1 MLQAKNLSRN
11 YGVVKA
17 VEEVSFSVE
26 PGEVVGLLGHNGA
39 GKSTI
44 MKMLTGFIEPSEG
57 EVLVDGMSILEE
69 PELVRESIGYLPES
83 PPIYPELSVLDYLFF
98 AARMRGRQDEDEV
111 YNALSATNLESK
123 ALEPIATLSRGFKQR
138 VGVAQAILHRP
149 RLLILD
155 EPSNGLDPNQNQEMR
170 DLIMT
175 LAKEATVILSTHVMQ
190 EVDAICDRVLI
201 MSAGKLTVDENL
213 RDLRDGSSIAL
224 STTSEAPIERLLAN
238 EAIVSNLKELD
249 QGRWEIDVNEDIS
262 LAIDHIARA
271 CVESGVPI
279 YGIAPKKLNLETLFR
294 DVSEAEVSK

>member
-1 MLQAKNLSRN
+1 
-11 YGVVKA
+11 
-17 VEEVSFSVE
+17 
-26 PGEVVGLLGHNGA
+26 
-39 GKSTI
+39 
-44 MKMLTGFIEPSEG
+44 
-57 EVLVDGMSILEE
+57 
-69 PELVRESIGYLPES
+69 
-83 PPIYPELSVLDYLFF
+83 
-98 AARMRGRQDEDEV
+98 MRGRQSEDEV

-213 RDLRDGSSIAL
+213 RDLRREFDCFINNLRSPDRKIAGK
-224 STTSEAPIERLLAN
+224 RG
-238 EAIVSNLKELD
+238 D
-249 QGRWEIDVNEDIS
+249 S
-262 LAIDHIARA
+262 L
-271 CVESGVPI
+271 
-279 YGIAPKKLNLETLFR
+279 
-294 DVSEAEVSK
+294 

>member
-11 YGVVKA
+11 YGDVKA

-57 EVLVDGMSILEE
+57 EVLVDGMSIHEE

-98 AARMRGRQDEDEV
+98 AARMRGRRSEDEV

-155 EPSNGLDPNQNQEMR
+155 EPSNGLDPKQNQEMR
-170 DLIMT
+170 DLILT

-213 RDLRDGSSIAL
+213 RDLTEGSSIAL

-238 EAIVSNLKELD
+238 VAIVSNLKELD
-249 QGRWEIDVNEDIS
+249 QGRWEIGVKEDIS
-262 LAIDHIARA
+262 TAIDRIARA
-271 CVESGVPI
+271 CVESDVPI

-294 DVSEAEVSK
+294 DVNEAEVSK

>member
-98 AARMRGRQDEDEV
+98 AARMRSRQSEDEV

-155 EPSNGLDPNQNQEMR
+155 EPSNGLDPKQNQEMR
-170 DLIMT
+170 DLILT

-213 RDLRDGSSIAL
+213 HDLREGSSIAL

-238 EAIVSNLKELD
+238 EAIVRNLRELD
-249 QGRWEIDVNEDIS
+249 QGRWEIDVEEDIS
-262 LAIDHIARA
+262 PAIDHIARA

-279 YGIAPKKLNLETLFR
+279 YGISPKKLNLETLFR

>member
-11 YGVVKA
+11 YGDVKA

-44 MKMLTGFIEPSEG
+44 MKMLTGFIEPSQG
-57 EVLVDGMSILEE
+57 EVVVDGISILEE
-69 PELVRESIGYLPES
+69 PELVRQSIGYLPES

-170 DLIMT
+170 DLILT

-213 RDLRDGSSIAL
+213 RDLRAGSSIAL

-262 LAIDHIARA
+262 PAIDHIARA

>member
-213 RDLRDGSSIAL
+213 RDLRAGSSIAL

-262 LAIDHIARA
+262 RAIDHIARA

>member
-11 YGVVKA
+11 YGDVKA
-17 VEEVSFSVE
+17 VGEVSFSVE

-57 EVLVDGMSILEE
+57 EVLVDGKSILEE

-98 AARMRGRQDEDEV
+98 SARMRGRQSEDEV

-123 ALEPIATLSRGFKQR
+123 ALDPIATLSRGFKQR

-155 EPSNGLDPNQNQEMR
+155 EPSNGLDPKQNQEMR
-170 DLIMT
+170 DLILT

-213 RDLRDGSSIAL
+213 RDLTEGSSIAL

-238 EAIVSNLKELD
+238 VAIVSNLKELD
-249 QGRWEIDVNEDIS
+249 QGRWEIDVKEDIS
-262 LAIDHIARA
+262 AAIDRIART
-271 CVESGVPI
+271 CVESDVPI
-279 YGIAPKKLNLETLFR
+279 YGIAPKRLNLETLFR
-294 DVSEAEVSK
+294 DVNEAEVSK

>member
-11 YGVVKA
+11 YGDVKA

-44 MKMLTGFIEPSEG
+44 MKMLTGFIEPSQG
-57 EVLVDGMSILEE
+57 EVVVDGISILEE
-69 PELVRESIGYLPES
+69 PELVRQSIGYLPES

-155 EPSNGLDPNQNQEMR
+155 EPSNGLDPSQNQEMR

-213 RDLRDGSSIAL
+213 RDLREGSSIAL

-262 LAIDHIARA
+262 PAIDHIARA

>member
-213 RDLRDGSSIAL
+213 RDLRAGSSIAL

-262 LAIDHIARA
+262 PAIDHIARA

-294 DVSEAEVSK
+294 DVSEAKVSK

>member
-213 RDLRDGSSIAL
+213 RDLREGSSIAL

-262 LAIDHIARA
+262 PAIDHIARA

-294 DVSEAEVSK
+294 DVSEAEVSN

>member
-69 PELVRESIGYLPES
+69 PELVRESIGYIPES

-170 DLIMT
+170 DLILT

-213 RDLRDGSSIAL
+213 RDLREGSSIAL

-262 LAIDHIARA
+262 PAIDHIARA

>member
-44 MKMLTGFIEPSEG
+44 MKMLTGFIEPSAG

-213 RDLRDGSSIAL
+213 RDLREGSSIAL

-262 LAIDHIARA
+262 PAIDHIARA

>member
-98 AARMRGRQDEDEV
+98 AARMRGRQSEDEV

-155 EPSNGLDPNQNQEMR
+155 EPSNGLDPKQNQEMR
-170 DLIMT
+170 DLILT

-213 RDLRDGSSIAL
+213 RELTKGSTIAL
-224 STTSEAPIERLLAN
+224 STTSEVPIESLLAN
-238 EAIVSNLKELD
+238 EAIVSDLKELD

-262 LAIDHIARA
+262 RAIDHIARA

>member
-11 YGVVKA
+11 YGDVKA

-44 MKMLTGFIEPSEG
+44 MKMLTGFIEPCQG

-98 AARMRGRQDEDEV
+98 AARMRGRHSEDEV

-155 EPSNGLDPNQNQEMR
+155 EPSNGLDPKQNQEMR
-170 DLIMT
+170 DLILT

-213 RDLRDGSSIAL
+213 RDLTEGSSIAL

-238 EAIVSNLKELD
+238 VAIVSNLKELD
-249 QGRWEIDVNEDIS
+249 QGRWEIGVKEDIS
-262 LAIDHIARA
+262 TAIDRIARV
-271 CVESGVPI
+271 CVESDVPI

>member
-11 YGVVKA
+11 YGDVKA

-57 EVLVDGMSILEE
+57 EVLVDGKSILEE

-98 AARMRGRQDEDEV
+98 AARMRGRQGEDEV

-155 EPSNGLDPNQNQEMR
+155 EPSNGLDPKQNQEMR
-170 DLIMT
+170 DLILT

-201 MSAGKLTVDENL
+201 MSSGKLTVDENL
-213 RDLRDGSSIAL
+213 RDLTEGSSIAL

-238 EAIVSNLKELD
+238 VAIVSNLKELA
-249 QGRWEIDVNEDIS
+249 QGRWEIGVKEDIS
-262 LAIDHIARA
+262 AAIDRIARA
-271 CVESGVPI
+271 CVESDVPI

-294 DVSEAEVSK
+294 DVSDAEVSK

>member
-1 MLQAKNLSRN
+1 M
-11 YGVVKA
+11 
-17 VEEVSFSVE
+17 
-26 PGEVVGLLGHNGA
+26 A
-39 GKSTI
+39 GKS
-44 MKMLTGFIEPSEG
+44 
-57 EVLVDGMSILEE
+57 
-69 PELVRESIGYLPES
+69 
-83 PPIYPELSVLDYLFF
+83 
-98 AARMRGRQDEDEV
+98 EDEV

-213 RDLRDGSSIAL
+213 RDLREGV
-224 STTSEAPIERLLAN
+224 RLLY
-238 EAIVSNLKELD
+238 
-249 QGRWEIDVNEDIS
+249 QQ
-262 LAIDHIARA
+262 
-271 CVESGVPI
+271 P
-279 YGIAPKKLNLETLFR
+279 PKPR
-294 DVSEAEVSK
+294 

>member
-17 VEEVSFSVE
+17 VEDVSFSVE

-170 DLIMT
+170 DLILT

-213 RDLRDGSSIAL
+213 RDLREGSSIAL

-262 LAIDHIARA
+262 PAIDHIARA

>member
-155 EPSNGLDPNQNQEMR
+155 EPSNGLDPSQNQEMR

-213 RDLRDGSSIAL
+213 RDLREGSSIAL

-262 LAIDHIARA
+262 PAIDHIARA

>member
-138 VGVAQAILHRP
+138 VGVAQAILHQP

-155 EPSNGLDPNQNQEMR
+155 EPSNGLDPKQNQEMR
-170 DLIMT
+170 DLILT

-213 RDLRDGSSIAL
+213 RDLREGSSIAL

-262 LAIDHIARA
+262 PAIDHIARA

>member
-170 DLIMT
+170 DLILT

-201 MSAGKLTVDENL
+201 MSAGRLTVDENL
-213 RDLRDGSSIAL
+213 RELTKGSSIAL

-262 LAIDHIARA
+262 PAIDHIARA

>member
-170 DLIMT
+170 DLILT

-213 RDLRDGSSIAL
+213 RDLREGSSIAL

-262 LAIDHIARA
+262 RAIDHIARA

>member
-1 MLQAKNLSRN
+1 
-11 YGVVKA
+11 
-17 VEEVSFSVE
+17 
-26 PGEVVGLLGHNGA
+26 
-39 GKSTI
+39 
-44 MKMLTGFIEPSEG
+44 
-57 EVLVDGMSILEE
+57 
-69 PELVRESIGYLPES
+69 
-83 PPIYPELSVLDYLFF
+83 
-98 AARMRGRQDEDEV
+98 MRGRQDEDEV

-170 DLIMT
+170 DLILT

-213 RDLRDGSSIAL
+213 RDLTKGSTIAL
-224 STTSEAPIERLLAN
+224 STTSEVPIERLLAN
-238 EAIVSNLKELD
+238 EAIVSDLKELD

-262 LAIDHIARA
+262 PAIDHIARA

>member
-11 YGVVKA
+11 YGDVKA

-44 MKMLTGFIEPSEG
+44 MKMLTGFIEPCQG

-98 AARMRGRQDEDEV
+98 AARMRGRRSEDEV

-155 EPSNGLDPNQNQEMR
+155 EPSNGLDPKQNQEMR
-170 DLIMT
+170 DLIRT

-213 RDLRDGSSIAL
+213 RDLTEGSSIAL

-238 EAIVSNLKELD
+238 VAIVSNLKELD
-249 QGRWEIDVNEDIS
+249 QGRWEIGVKEDIS
-262 LAIDHIARA
+262 TAINRIARA
-271 CVESGVPI
+271 CVESDVPI

>member
-213 RDLRDGSSIAL
+213 RELTKGSTIAL
-224 STTSEAPIERLLAN
+224 STTSEAPIESLLAN

-262 LAIDHIARA
+262 PAIDHIARA

>member
-11 YGVVKA
+11 YGDVKA

-44 MKMLTGFIEPSEG
+44 MKMLTGFIEPCQG

-98 AARMRGRQDEDEV
+98 AARMRGRHSEDEV

-155 EPSNGLDPNQNQEMR
+155 EPSNGLDPKQNQEMR
-170 DLIMT
+170 DLILT

-213 RDLRDGSSIAL
+213 RDLTEGSSIAL

-238 EAIVSNLKELD
+238 VAIVSNLKELD
-249 QGRWEIDVNEDIS
+249 RGRWEIGVKEDIS
-262 LAIDHIARA
+262 TAIDRIARA
-271 CVESGVPI
+271 CVESDVPI

-294 DVSEAEVSK
+294 DVSEAEVAK

>member
-98 AARMRGRQDEDEV
+98 AARMRGRQSEDEV

-213 RDLRDGSSIAL
+213 RELTKGSSIAL

-262 LAIDHIARA
+262 RAIDHIARA

>member
-11 YGVVKA
+11 YGDVKA

-44 MKMLTGFIEPSEG
+44 MKMLTGFIEPCQG

-98 AARMRGRQDEDEV
+98 AARMRGRHSEDEV

-155 EPSNGLDPNQNQEMR
+155 EPSNGLDPKQNQEMR
-170 DLIMT
+170 DLILT

-213 RDLRDGSSIAL
+213 RDLTEGSSIAL

-238 EAIVSNLKELD
+238 VAIVSNLKELD
-249 QGRWEIDVNEDIS
+249 QGRWEIGVKEDIS
-262 LAIDHIARA
+262 TAINRIARA
-271 CVESGVPI
+271 CVESDVPI

>member
-1 MLQAKNLSRN
+1 MLQAKKLSRN
-11 YGVVKA
+11 YGDVKA

-44 MKMLTGFIEPSEG
+44 MKMLTGFIEPSQG
-57 EVLVDGMSILEE
+57 EVVVDGISILEE
-69 PELVRESIGYLPES
+69 PELVRQSIGYLPES

-213 RDLRDGSSIAL
+213 RDLRAGSSIAL

-262 LAIDHIARA
+262 PAIDHIARA

>member
-11 YGVVKA
+11 YGDVKA

-170 DLIMT
+170 NLIMT

-213 RDLRDGSSIAL
+213 RDLRAGSSIAL

-262 LAIDHIARA
+262 RAIDHIARA

>member
-170 DLIMT
+170 DLILT

-213 RDLRDGSSIAL
+213 RDLRAGSSIAL

-262 LAIDHIARA
+262 RAIDHIARA

>member
-213 RDLRDGSSIAL
+213 RELTKGSSIAL

-262 LAIDHIARA
+262 PAIDHIARA

>member
-98 AARMRGRQDEDEV
+98 AARMRSRQSEDEV

-155 EPSNGLDPNQNQEMR
+155 EPSNGLDPKQNQEMR
-170 DLIMT
+170 DLILS

-213 RDLRDGSSIAL
+213 HDLREGSSIAL

-238 EAIVSNLKELD
+238 EAIVRNLRELD
-249 QGRWEIDVNEDIS
+249 QGRWEIDVEEDIS
-262 LAIDHIARA
+262 PAIDHIARA

-279 YGIAPKKLNLETLFR
+279 YGISPKKLNLETLFR

>member
-11 YGVVKA
+11 YGDVKA

-44 MKMLTGFIEPSEG
+44 MKMLTGFIEPSQG
-57 EVLVDGMSILEE
+57 EVVVDGMSILEE

-170 DLIMT
+170 DLILT

-201 MSAGKLTVDENL
+201 MSAGNLTVDENL
-213 RDLRDGSSIAL
+213 RDLREGSSIAL

-238 EAIVSNLKELD
+238 EAIVSDLKELD

-262 LAIDHIARA
+262 RAIDHIARA

-294 DVSEAEVSK
+294 DVSEAEGAK

>member
-1 MLQAKNLSRN
+1 
-11 YGVVKA
+11 
-17 VEEVSFSVE
+17 
-26 PGEVVGLLGHNGA
+26 
-39 GKSTI
+39 
-44 MKMLTGFIEPSEG
+44 MKMLTGFIEPCQG

-98 AARMRGRQDEDEV
+98 AARMRGRHSEDEV

-155 EPSNGLDPNQNQEMR
+155 EPSNGLDPKQNQEMR
-170 DLIMT
+170 DLILT

-213 RDLRDGSSIAL
+213 RDLTEGSSIAL

-238 EAIVSNLKELD
+238 VAIVSNLKELD
-249 QGRWEIDVNEDIS
+249 QGRWEIGVKEDIS
-262 LAIDHIARA
+262 TAIDRIARA
-271 CVESGVPI
+271 CVESDVPI